1 MTVRDAA
8 KLLEVSEKTVYDLC
22 RDGLIE
28 HLRIGIGR
36 GVIRIEPEAVARFR
50 ESARVK
56 ARGPAARGHDLKHLK
71 PR

>member
-8 KLLEVSEKTVYDLC
+8 RELEVSEKTVYDLC
-22 RDGLIE
+22 RGGLLE
-28 HLRIGIGR
+28 HLRIGTGR
-36 GVIRIEPEAVARFR
+36 GVIRIEPGAVARFR

-56 ARGPAARGHDLKHLK
+56 ARAPAGGGLKHIR